1 MEETKTF
8 AEFAIS
14 EDVLQAI
21 SDMGFEEPT
30 PIQVMAIPQILEGN
44 DVTGQ
49 AQTGTGK
56 TAGCGK
62 KSRPRNGQLYPGA
75 VLHAL
80 RAEPQLPEQAH
91 FPAYSA
97 VPRYSDLH

>member
-8 AEFAIS
+8 AEFAVS
-14 EDVLQAI
+14 PELLQAI

-30 PIQVMAIPQILEGN
+30 PIQLMAIPQILEGK

-56 TAGCGK
+56 TAAFRDSNYRK
-62 KSRPRNGQLYPGA
+62 TRP
-75 VLHAL
+75 
-80 RAEPQLPEQAH
+80 
-91 FPAYSA
+91 
-97 VPRYSDLH
+97 